1 MIQCAEQVMETKDI
15 LDRKNFNV
23 DTYVLVIV
31 CVILLR
37 PVVVVTRV
45 EVVTCVADVTQLNIG
60 TTRCSKINIR
70 TKEHISAQTHR

>member
-60 TTRCSKINIR
+60 TTRCLKINIR
-70 TKEHISAQTHR
+70 TEEHISPQTHR